1 MKTRTAYA
9 RPELRSFCSTMGDV
23 AVVTH
28 PGEGRSLTANLNLRS
43 WGQGIMRHSLSVAIA
58 ACLAACAPAA
68 RVDDGLE
75 QARRNYPPLIL
86 GANTTPATG
95 QAPFARACPAN
106 GRVEQRGPTIE
117 YLGSDPASPELCR
130 MRIGGTI
137 VQGWFGIWLTNWP
150 GADAAHRAMARLIAG
165 RTGDTEAF
173 DVRVAPDFSF
183 HEVLRNEGIEDIRL
197 LGTTYRA
204 LKISHYREGAE
215 GNTYRS
221 VSTAWKDLDSGMVIY
236 ATYQHIAGAPEIYV
250 PVLPTAIIPHG

>member
-1 MKTRTAYA
+1 MKALIAHA
-9 RPELRSFCSTMGDV
+9 RPGPRSADCAMRDV
-23 AVVTH
+23 AVATQ
-28 PGEGRSLTANLNLRS
+28 PGEGRRLTATSNLRS
-43 WGQGIMRHSLSVAIA
+43 LGQGIMRHRLPVAIA
-58 ACLAACAPAA
+58 ACLAACAPAV
-68 RVDDGLE
+68 RTDDGLE

-95 QAPFARACPAN
+95 QAPYARACPAG
-106 GRVEQRGPTIE
+106 GRIEQRGPAIE
-117 YLGSDPASPELCR
+117 YLGADPASPELCR
-130 MRIGGTI
+130 MRIGGAS

-150 GADAAHRAMARLIAG
+150 GADPAHRAMARLIAG

-215 GNTYRS
+215 GNSYRS
-221 VSTAWKDLDSGMVIY
+221 VSTAWKDLDSGMVVY

-250 PVLPTAIIPHG
+250 PVLPTAIIPRG